1 MTDAG
6 FQPLTPERR
15 RAMTR
20 QHLLDAAAI
29 VFTRNGLLGDPGWA
43 AFSAQQLVLSAETRA
58 WLAGH
63 PDAVRYA
70 FDSQIHWRGQNGV
83 CMLPRMLATSTLK
96 GIDNSRLMPPTL
108 RAAAGEDI
116 VFGEAAGCV
125 HPNGWTVDL
134 PFALPHLRANRRQW
148 LTPRD
153 RHVLDPARFLVVHA
167 RARRAAIA
175 AENPPERMA
184 RLGELFRDLGET
196 GDARLIGMLEEQ
208 SADYASE
215 ILFGIHEQLDDATLP
230 ATWKSTLRDWLGSR
244 LLKLDAESLRAS
256 IAAPATVRALAWEY
270 GRTLLAWPR
279 LWSHCRER
287 FQ

>member
-1 MTDAG
+1 M
-6 FQPLTPERR
+6 
-15 RAMTR
+15 
-20 QHLLDAAAI
+20 
-29 VFTRNGLLGDPGWA
+29 
-43 AFSAQQLVLSAETRA
+43 
-58 WLAGH
+58 
-63 PDAVRYA
+63 
-70 FDSQIHWRGQNGV
+70 
-83 CMLPRMLATSTLK
+83 PRMLSTSTLK

-134 PFALPHLRANRRQW
+134 PFALAHLRANRRQW

-153 RHVLDPARFLVVHA
+153 KHVLDPARFLVMHA
-167 RARRAAIA
+167 RARRTAIA

-184 RLGELFRDLGET
+184 GLGEMFRDLAEAS
-196 GDARLIGMLEEQ
+196 DARIVAMLEEQ

-215 ILFGIHEQLDDATLP
+215 VRFGIHEQLDDATLP
-230 ATWKSTLRDWLGSR
+230 AAWKSTLRDWLGSR
-244 LLKLDAESLRAS
+244 LLKLDAESLHAS
-256 IAAPATVRALAWEY
+256 IAAPATVRALAREY